1 MHWDR
6 MTTFKDME
14 ELYSMVTTYAGKVL
28 GLQNHIMREG
38 GDADLVVLQDPDV
51 YHAIWHHKEP
61 MVVIKEGRI
70 IKNEIQE

>member
-14 ELYSMVTTYAGKVL
+14 ELYSMVTTYAGKIL

-38 GDADLVVLQDPDV
+38 GDADLVVLKDPDV

>member
-14 ELYSMVTTYAGKVL
+14 ELYSMVTTYAGKIL

-38 GDADLVVLQDPDV
+38 GDADLVVLQDPMFIMQ
-51 YHAIWHHKEP
+51 Y
-61 MVVIKEGRI
+61 GI
-70 IKNEIQE
+70 IRSQWL